1 MGRCRWPLAILAAL
15 GVVVAH
21 AATYGLVPSHGVG
34 AAHGGRDVHG
44 YLQLLAPVVVV
55 AAVAGMGWLVAS
67 RSGGSRRLPSTVALA
82 SAQMVVFLAQELVEH
97 ALAGPGAHSALASP
111 AVWLG
116 LALQAVV
123 AGVLVW
129 LAQAG
134 RRAVERLRSS
144 GRRRPERTLHP
155 STAEPMGWP
164 AGWQRAPRRRRGP
177 PASRVLKLT

>member
-1 MGRCRWPLAILAAL
+1 M
-15 GVVVAH
+15 VAH
-21 AATYGLVPSHGVG
+21 AAAYGLVSSHGVG
-34 AAHGGRDVHG
+34 AAHGGRDGHG

-55 AAVAGMGWLVAS
+55 ATVAGMGWLVAS

-82 SAQMVVFLAQELVEH
+82 SVQMVVFLAQELVEH

-129 LAQAG
+129 LTRAG
-134 RRAVERLRSS
+134 RRVVERFRSS
-144 GRRRPERTLHP
+144 WPPPLEPALRP
-155 STAEPMGWP
+155 SVAGPMGWP
-164 AGWQRAPRRRRGP
+164 ARWQRAPRRRRGP
-177 PASRVLKLT
+177 PGSQVLKLT

>member
-1 MGRCRWPLAILAAL
+1 MGHCRWPLAILAAL

-21 AATYGLVPSHGVG
+21 AAAYGLVSSHG
-34 AAHGGRDVHG
+34 AAHGDREVHG
-44 YLQLLAPVVVV
+44 YLQMLAPVVVV
-55 AAVAGMGWLVAS
+55 ATVAGMAWLVAS

-82 SAQMVVFLAQELVEH
+82 SAQMLVFLAQELVEH

-129 LAQAG
+129 LTRAG
-134 RRAVERLRSS
+134 RRALGRLRSS
-144 GRRRPERTLHP
+144 WRRPLEPALRP
-155 STAEPMGWP
+155 SVAGPMGWP
-164 AGWQRAPRRRRGP
+164 ARWQRAPRRRRGP
-177 PASRVLKLT
+177 PRSGVLQLT